1 MVAVVS
7 GNGLG
12 LFNSSLTQLGSAL
25 GGQAGIGQSRDS
37 QYLNIAT
44 GNLLLTGWD
53 ESLFGRGLST
63 GLVRT
68 YNSAGS
74 FGETGADGWQT
85 GYERTV
91 HLASGTLNTA
101 GSIVERATA
110 DGGVQAFAWDAARN
124 AYVLTAGDGAH
135 DTITLSGTGVDARW
149 LWTEGSSQTQETY
162 AAGLTPTAAGRLERI
177 VDLSTGAGYELGYN
191 TDNQLTTITGANGET
206 LEFTYASATGPL
218 VAVSTRERDA
228 AGVLVLKGQVTYGYD
243 AANRLSWVQTD
254 LTPDVDTD
262 NTWDSATLANNDGKR
277 FRTSYTYADATSLRI
292 TNVSTSDGVSISYS
306 YDGSGR
312 VAAITQGSAAD
323 GSAQTLTYT
332 YNAGATDVTDSAGR
346 TWTCQYDANEQL
358 TAVLAPAVNGQQQIT
373 SYSYDADGNVMR
385 ISQAAYA
392 GAAATQDT
400 VFAYDANGN
409 VTLQRDRL
417 GNTVERTYNSANRVL
432 TETTYS
438 TPDADG
444 LDPDFTGTSNLPA
457 GALVTRYVYDASNL
471 NQLRFVIN
479 AAGEVSENQYV
490 ASGTAS
496 GQLSVSRRFLGAAYD
511 LSGLGATAVPTLAQ
525 MSAWLVGKEGQ
536 TSRSEVSYDA
546 QGRITQ
552 TVAYATVA
560 SDGSGELDAAA
571 AITSYTYDAQ
581 GLLRQKIAVYGAS
594 RTLGGAA
601 PTGSAVTDYLYDG
614 LGRLL
619 GVVSRD
625 VATAINDDA
634 TTVSTTYSYLDAA
647 NQLQVTLDSGAVR
660 IEARNQAG
668 LLVAVSE
675 SNAVSGATVTRNTQN
690 FYDADGRLRAT
701 QDASGARSYFF
712 YDAAGRLTAT
722 VDATGAVTETRYDD
736 IGRAVHTIGYATRVD
751 TSTWLVGGVV
761 SKDALVLA
769 DTAPAL
775 AANEVWVDT
784 DAATDRNAF
793 RSYDAAGRLA
803 TETNATGLVTSYAYD
818 GASRLLSATVSQP
831 NDATVI
837 PRVTRYFHDAAG
849 RQIGTLDAAGYLTE
863 SLFDA
868 GGRLIQTVR
877 YATLTNSAYWAN
889 GTLAELRPLTAGADQ
904 STRYFYDA
912 RGQQLGV
919 LNAEGYLTEFVTDE
933 AGNQRAVKAYARQL
947 TGLTGTE
954 TFTALRS
961 AALTGAP
968 SEAAR
973 LTERSFNALGQ
984 VTTDRSSTLDSAGS
998 VLGETTVTRYSYDE
1012 AGRLVRTESAAGTS
1026 DVRDNFA
1033 RYDVFGQLI
1042 GELSGQ
1048 QAAEATAT
1056 LAPGTLLTDPLGEA
1070 QLDALYSTYGTT
1082 HSYDLRGQ
1090 RIESIDAKG
1099 TDLLNPQDNK
1109 TWYFYDANGRN
1120 TFTVRGVADANG
1132 LSNALGEVTE
1142 TRYSAF
1148 GQVTDSLTYS
1158 GRIAIGG
1165 TQLRADAQSAINVL
1179 TYVAASDTRRTFGY
1193 DQRGLL
1199 VSATDAEGGVTQSSY
1214 TAFGQLAQ
1222 VQRGVGTAALT
1233 TTQFSYDARGLQI
1246 GRSDAVNTA
1255 LVRSV
1260 SQTVD
1265 AFGRVTSDTDAL
1277 GTVTTHAYDRLGRQL
1292 SQSRTVEGRVESV
1305 STTYDAFDRTLT
1317 QTNALG
1323 KITSYLHSDS
1333 NRSVTVTSPE
1343 GVAITTVHNRFG
1355 QTVIVSQVLADG
1367 STATTTYSY
1376 DKNGALIASTDALG
1390 ATTTYGRDVRGL
1402 LALST
1407 DATGRQVKYT
1417 YDARGRVLSRIE
1429 DPTGLALTT
1438 TTVYDGQGRQLTVT
1452 DASGRVTTMSYD
1464 REGRLLQT
1472 AQDPSGLNL
1481 RTAYSYDALGR
1492 QVTVTEAFGTTSAR
1506 TVNYGYDELG
1516 RRTSETVAPGTL
1528 NLVTSYVYD
1537 KNDNLVTRTDAG
1549 GNLTRFVYDQ
1559 ANRLRFSVNALGG
1572 ITQTVYDA
1580 AGRAT
1585 ITRSYAKAANISTL
1599 GATAP
1604 ATLAQ
1609 VQGLI
1614 TNQTLTND
1622 AVDSVGYRV
1631 YDNDGRVRFS
1641 VDALYGVQA
1650 STYDSAGRLTGT
1662 RSYATAIVNAGL
1674 ISKLKAGTAVVADFT
1689 ASTLVA
1695 DDARDAR
1702 SFVVQDA
1709 VGRARFTVDGSG
1721 FVNELRYDAA
1731 GRVIERLAYNTSDAT
1746 LLAAAKAGTATVAS
1760 FASFVTANA
1769 AGART
1774 SASVFDA
1781 AGRIAYTLTRSDA
1794 TQAIVSERRYDAAGR
1809 VIGEVAYGKTI
1820 AYATGQTV
1828 AQIATALS
1836 NAGANAAS
1844 AQRLTQYVHDAAG
1857 RLRFSLNDA
1866 GVVSEQSY
1874 NALGQVVAT
1883 RIYGTP
1889 ISTATP
1895 TEASVSAAVTGQTNV
1910 RLTSYTYD
1918 DAGRLAS
1925 TKDALNKTETYGYD
1939 ALGRRTTFTSK
1950 AGFTWTTVYNA
1961 LGQTTEERSPAVQ
1974 VARYNTAGTL
1984 VVESKSI
1991 VTRMTYD
1998 ALGNLVSR
2006 TENAAAAD
2014 AADARTTQYV
2024 YDARGRQIKTIF
2036 PDAYKVNTSGAL
2048 VASGILPEINIT
2060 YDALDRAVVQKDV
2073 RSNYSYK
2080 VYNALGQ
2087 LAYDIDADGYVT
2099 AYTYNAY
2106 GEQTGLTRYAAK
2118 LNKAVSAFT
2127 GWQAGLAISLAQAQA
2142 GLVANASNDRVLT
2155 MSYDSRGNKVAVTQ
2169 PTVSY
2174 VKADGTSANGTPRS
2188 EFTYDAYNNLVKES
2202 VLLDQA
2208 NGVWAH
2214 TFHYFDELGQRTRS
2228 VDAEGYVTAW
2238 QYTTFGQVSEQLE
2251 FARAI
2256 STTGLTTATVPGT
2269 PVAGDAA
2276 SGYDRGVL
2284 YVYDAL
2290 GRKLSESVLRT
2301 YQNANGTSASAYVVT
2316 NLEYDNAD
2324 HVTAMTV
2331 AGNRTETDYDA
2342 LGRTTAVTEQARD
2355 VLVADWQTKLSQSN
2369 LNDLDKSTLYVS
2381 ASPHTAMVYDA
2392 FGNTI
2397 KTTRSGLGERNG
2409 VVTASATDQIT
2420 TTRYDRQGRAV
2431 LATDATGKLV
2441 TISYDAADNVLTQS
2455 YKLID
2460 RDNHNSTV
2468 VSTFTYDASNRQ
2480 LTQTTERTLY
2490 SGATVTEATQAV
2502 AYNAFGEIT
2511 SKADTL
2517 AALSNATTSA
2527 MYEYDAAGRIVRSNA
2542 ESGTYRRYG
2551 YNLAGVQVKEERDW
2565 TEAGVNKTAIYR
2577 QSVDKLGRV
2586 TQVISPAYSSDASA
2600 PVATTTV
2607 RLDRW
2612 GNVLEQIDARG
2623 YSTQMYY
2630 NDQNKLIR
2638 QLAPLVKVVSESGV
2652 ESWIRP
2658 ETSWRYDALGRLLAE
2673 VDANGHTHTYEYDSA
2688 NRMFRS
2694 FDANT
2699 SATRVAYDALGQKL
2713 ATQDAR
2719 GHLTY
2724 VDYDVAGRA
2733 TVQGDYLL
2741 DASGSTRTKAALQTF
2756 TLDQNGNRLTVKDAL
2771 NNIQKYDYD
2780 SNGKLTRSQTAV
2792 GEVVSYVYDVQ
2803 GRKTKETR
2811 GSYNLEWGYDY
2822 FGRTTSH
2829 KDMALVNFTYAYD
2842 ARSGQQTSISQ
2853 SGVSRTLTYYA
2864 NGQVRTISEGATVY
2878 SYQYDAVGNRTLE
2891 ETVTTDGDGQSV
2903 HVVTHTYYDS
2913 LNRISRVTSDDAVYN
2928 VRMLDVSY
2936 DYDAVGNRRRV
2947 VADSS
2952 YGPGAAPVSTADRAP
2967 IVIAAPDTQTL
2978 EGGVAKVWSLRASD
2992 IFRDPES
2999 TPMTY
3004 AVTKADGSAL
3014 PSWLTVTYDAATGL
3028 LIFTAT
3034 SGSSA
3039 AQGTTIGLKIT
3050 ARDLNG
3056 AGQTATANFNLSV
3069 ITNHAPVVAN
3079 VIPNKSAPVNLPWSF
3094 TFAANTFSDAD
3105 GQTLTYSATGM
3116 PDGIAFDANT
3126 RTFSG
3131 TPTTSGSYVITVTAS
3146 DGSLSVS
3153 TNFTVST
3160 EPNDPPVLVNT
3171 IADYSITPSL
3181 TSSWSFTVPA
3191 NTFSD
3196 TDSLTITQNGMPDW
3210 MSFSSATQT
3219 FSGSGKTVGSSTIT
3233 VTATDLAGQ
3242 SVSTSFVVTV
3252 LNADP
3257 VLVTPIADK
3266 TASVGQTWTFPV
3278 PDDTFVDPNNVTGS
3292 NHEERF
3298 NQDLS
3303 YSAALMVE
3311 TTPGVW
3317 AAQALPSWLTFA
3329 AGSVV
3334 FTGTPPAAGSW
3345 TLRLSVS
3352 DGVGGSASTQFTLT
3366 AAVASNQA
3374 PTIVNP
3380 IADQTA
3386 VRTQAFSFTVPA
3398 NTFADP
3404 NGDTL
3409 TYSYTKVGTS
3419 AWLNYDAPTRTFSG
3433 NTPASTGANTITIQY
3448 TATDPAGLSVTDTF
3462 VITLVAAGSNAA
3474 PVVANPIADQSAVR
3488 EQAFTFT
3495 FPSTTFSDANG
3506 DTLTYSHTKLV
3517 GTANWLVFNAATR
3530 TFSGTPSSTDGNVT
3544 IRLTATDPGGLSV
3557 YEDFVITL
3565 TAPVA
3570 NAAPVVAN
3578 PITDQT
3584 AVRTQAFSFTVPAN
3598 TFADANGD
3606 TLTYSYT
3613 KVGTSAWL
3621 NYDSATR
3628 TFSGNTPTSTGADT
3642 ITIQYT
3648 ATDSAGLSVTDTF
3661 VITLVAAGSNVAP
3674 TVANPIA
3681 DQTAVRQEAFSFTF
3695 AANTFAD
3702 ANGDA
3707 LTYTHAKVVGT
3718 AAWLSFNATT
3728 RTFSGTPGSFAGNVT
3743 IRVTATDPAGLSVF
3757 EDFVIN
3763 VVDSTQTASS
3773 SLEASRT
3780 QMATDSTTSSMTI
3793 APETSVATTSSPTDP
3808 GSTPNRQEAWFT
3820 YDAENR
3826 VQVVNGA
3833 LNNGVIVISGYKSWS
3848 QQYDEVGNVKSKTT
3862 VVEWSG
3868 ETQVA
3873 QSEYTLRGELKMA
3886 YHRTTVGASS
3896 QGVSAV
3902 YTYDAAGRLEDKV
3915 TYFAASTTRTAV
3927 VFAYDDATSEWRDW
3941 YEPVNVGGW
3950 LYAHITYTYDADG
3963 RLKTEHT
3970 DGRGKD
3976 WIDAFGE
3983 YMNQDAP
3990 QMGIRVPAEVVAEQ
4004 KTNLNVLTALSTLA
4018 YTTAT
4023 GASGYDSNGRL
4034 MTHRY
4039 LHLADTDSVVISHG
4053 NFITTFG
4060 HTYTAKESFLETGV
4074 SANVDNTAYRDGST
4088 SSVYDVWGRRTSLT
4102 ETTPLTDYDTELTS
4116 KRFFSYDA
4124 EGGILTRR
4132 DGQLVDGVFKQEV
4145 GGYTP
4150 NLNPTPNLL
4159 TTAQWQALTEAE
4171 RVAWLGKTLNQHFV
4185 YSNGQQVG
4193 QVNEA
4198 GVINVADKLTTF
4210 KNSDTGAGL
4219 VAVNDGDTLQSI
4231 AQRVYG
4237 NSSLWYVLADAN
4249 AVTDETLFT
4258 GQMLKTPQV
4267 QTNKNDSATFKPY
4280 NPAEVIGPTEPGTP
4294 YIAKPQAAGCGGIG
4308 MIIMIIVAIVV
4319 TIYTAGAATTFL
4331 GPMFAAAAG
4340 GAAATA
4346 GAIAAAGFAATVAG
4360 AFVGGVA
4367 GSIAGQVVGKALGV
4381 VDHFSLRQA
4390 VGAGITN
4397 AITAGIGE
4405 AAGLGTVSQALK
4417 GAQYAKAAALA
4428 VANSAAGYVG
4438 NRIAGVKDTHFSWRS
4453 IAAGAVASVVTSAIG
4468 NKLHLNP
4475 EFKGGVQTTGSIGK
4489 DFANGMIGGVV
4500 SLHVRR
4506 SFGFDDKVDYGQI
4519 AADAFGNALGNAVV
4533 RGMQSGGAPKPSAY
4547 EAETFGLGED
4557 AAPVT
4562 VSQLPANPMGAL
4574 NMAPQVIT
4582 ASGQFPASGTP
4593 SGTSTTGAPGATEA
4607 EKQAWVK
4614 QVADYAKYKGFA
4626 PPANLTY
4633 DSVVAYYNNGY
4644 SNTNADATLTQFATV
4659 KVTPERNPI
4668 ARYWQDHPAQ
4678 ALAQIALEKRQ
4689 AAALK
4694 AELASR
4700 PRTWLGHGS
4709 AAAYRQWET
4718 NQIGRDARTMGTY
4731 LLESAKGAANEVALW
4746 YGKGMDSH
4754 PISLVD
4760 GEFVHKTDKDYWVPF
4775 SEPTNAV
4782 AAAGR
4787 QAGPFIMAGLMPVQI
4802 QASEMMFGTGAARF
4816 TATATANYDA
4826 ASASARFQGEFPYWG
4841 VDQLKNTSL
4850 PSGRFVVQL
4859 THTGDGVPVSSYF
4872 TPLESIQSARL
4883 ANGTIDANALNQ
4895 GLQIFLGGRQAFRP
4909 YAQIYQVAEDIPL
4922 GGVASGPTTANPYFN
4937 PGQYQSLEQ
4946 MYLLPEFQTNLK
4958 PVQLLDLSN
4967 LRTPMYTPIDEITNN
4982 MLRQDIH

>member
-1 MVAVVS
+1 
-7 GNGLG
+7 
-12 LFNSSLTQLGSAL
+12 
-25 GGQAGIGQSRDS
+25 
-37 QYLNIAT
+37 
-44 GNLLLTGWD
+44 
-53 ESLFGRGLST
+53 
-63 GLVRT
+63 
-68 YNSAGS
+68 
-74 FGETGADGWQT
+74 
-85 GYERTV
+85 
-91 HLASGTLNTA
+91 
-101 GSIVERATA
+101 
-110 DGGVQAFAWDAARN
+110 
-124 AYVLTAGDGAH
+124 
-135 DTITLSGTGVDARW
+135 
-149 LWTEGSSQTQETY
+149 
-162 AAGLTPTAAGRLERI
+162 
-177 VDLSTGAGYELGYN
+177 
-191 TDNQLTTITGANGET
+191 
-206 LEFTYASATGPL
+206 
-218 VAVSTRERDA
+218 
-228 AGVLVLKGQVTYGYD
+228 
-243 AANRLSWVQTD
+243 
-254 LTPDVDTD
+254 
-262 NTWDSATLANNDGKR
+262 
-277 FRTSYTYADATSLRI
+277 
-292 TNVSTSDGVSISYS
+292 
-306 YDGSGR
+306 
-312 VAAITQGSAAD
+312 
-323 GSAQTLTYT
+323 
-332 YNAGATDVTDSAGR
+332 
-346 TWTCQYDANEQL
+346 
-358 TAVLAPAVNGQQQIT
+358 
-373 SYSYDADGNVMR
+373 
-385 ISQAAYA
+385 
-392 GAAATQDT
+392 
-400 VFAYDANGN
+400 
-409 VTLQRDRL
+409 
-417 GNTVERTYNSANRVL
+417 
-432 TETTYS
+432 
-438 TPDADG
+438 
-444 LDPDFTGTSNLPA
+444 
-457 GALVTRYVYDASNL
+457 
-471 NQLRFVIN
+471 
-479 AAGEVSENQYV
+479 
-490 ASGTAS
+490 
-496 GQLSVSRRFLGAAYD
+496 
-511 LSGLGATAVPTLAQ
+511 
-525 MSAWLVGKEGQ
+525 
-536 TSRSEVSYDA
+536 
-546 QGRITQ
+546 
-552 TVAYATVA
+552 
-560 SDGSGELDAAA
+560 
-571 AITSYTYDAQ
+571 
-581 GLLRQKIAVYGAS
+581 
-594 RTLGGAA
+594 
-601 PTGSAVTDYLYDG
+601 
-614 LGRLL
+614 
-619 GVVSRD
+619 
-625 VATAINDDA
+625 
-634 TTVSTTYSYLDAA
+634 
-647 NQLQVTLDSGAVR
+647 
-660 IEARNQAG
+660 
-668 LLVAVSE
+668 
-675 SNAVSGATVTRNTQN
+675 
-690 FYDADGRLRAT
+690 
-701 QDASGARSYFF
+701 
-712 YDAAGRLTAT
+712 
-722 VDATGAVTETRYDD
+722 
-736 IGRAVHTIGYATRVD
+736 
-751 TSTWLVGGVV
+751 
-761 SKDALVLA
+761 
-769 DTAPAL
+769 
-775 AANEVWVDT
+775 
-784 DAATDRNAF
+784 
-793 RSYDAAGRLA
+793 
-803 TETNATGLVTSYAYD
+803 
-818 GASRLLSATVSQP
+818 
-831 NDATVI
+831 
-837 PRVTRYFHDAAG
+837 
-849 RQIGTLDAAGYLTE
+849 
-863 SLFDA
+863 
-868 GGRLIQTVR
+868 
-877 YATLTNSAYWAN
+877 
-889 GTLAELRPLTAGADQ
+889 
-904 STRYFYDA
+904 
-912 RGQQLGV
+912 
-919 LNAEGYLTEFVTDE
+919 
-933 AGNQRAVKAYARQL
+933 
-947 TGLTGTE
+947 
-954 TFTALRS
+954 
-961 AALTGAP
+961 
-968 SEAAR
+968 
-973 LTERSFNALGQ
+973 
-984 VTTDRSSTLDSAGS
+984 
-998 VLGETTVTRYSYDE
+998 
-1012 AGRLVRTESAAGTS
+1012 
-1026 DVRDNFA
+1026 
-1033 RYDVFGQLI
+1033 
-1042 GELSGQ
+1042 
-1048 QAAEATAT
+1048 
-1056 LAPGTLLTDPLGEA
+1056 
-1070 QLDALYSTYGTT
+1070 
-1082 HSYDLRGQ
+1082 
-1090 RIESIDAKG
+1090 
-1099 TDLLNPQDNK
+1099 
-1109 TWYFYDANGRN
+1109 
-1120 TFTVRGVADANG
+1120 
-1132 LSNALGEVTE
+1132 
-1142 TRYSAF
+1142 
-1148 GQVTDSLTYS
+1148 
-1158 GRIAIGG
+1158 
-1165 TQLRADAQSAINVL
+1165 
-1179 TYVAASDTRRTFGY
+1179 
-1193 DQRGLL
+1193 
-1199 VSATDAEGGVTQSSY
+1199 
-1214 TAFGQLAQ
+1214 

-1246 GRSDAVNTA
+1246 GRSDGVNTA

-1333 NRSVTVTSPE
+1333 NRSLTVTSPE

-1355 QTVIVSQVLADG
+1355 QTVTVSQVLADG

-1376 DKNGALIASTDALG
+1376 DKNGALLSSTNALGEASTNV
-1390 ATTTYGRDVRGL
+1390 YDVRGL
-1402 LALST
+1402 LASST
-1407 DATGRQVKYT
+1407 DASGRQVAYT

-1452 DASGRVTTMSYD
+1452 DGSGRVTAMSYD

-1481 RTAYSYDALGR
+1481 RTAYSYDVLGR
-1492 QVTVTEAFGTTSAR
+1492 QVSVTEAAGTSEAR
-1506 TVNYGYDELG
+1506 TVSYSYDELG
-1516 RRTSETVAPGTL
+1516 RRASETVAPGTL
-1528 NLVTSYVYD
+1528 NLVTTYVYD

-1650 STYDSAGRLTGT
+1650 SVYDSAGRLTAT
-1662 RSYATAIVNAGL
+1662 RSYAKAIVNAGL

-1731 GRVIERLAYNTSDAT
+1731 GRVIERHAYNTSDAT

-1889 ISTATP
+1889 ISTAAP

-1910 RLTSYTYD
+1910 RLTSYMYD
-1918 DAGRLAS
+1918 NAGRLAS
-1925 TKDALNKTETYGYD
+1925 TTDALNKTETYGYD
-1939 ALGRRTTFTSK
+1939 ALGRRTTFTNK

-2036 PDAYKVNTSGAL
+2036 PDAYKINTSGAL

-2073 RSNYSYK
+2073 RNNYSYK

-2087 LAYDIDADGYVT
+2087 LAYDIDAEGYVT
-2099 AYTYNAY
+2099 SYAYNAY
-2106 GEQTGLTRYAAK
+2106 GEQSGLTRHANPINIAGQGSVP
-2118 LNKAVSAFT
+2118 LTEITVSPSSA
-2127 GWQAGLAISLAQAQA
+2127 
-2142 GLVANASNDRVLT
+2142 DRTLT

-2228 VDAEGYVTAW
+2228 VNAEGYVTAW
-2238 QYTTFGQVSEQLE
+2238 QYTAFGQVSEQLE

-2256 STTGLTTATVPGT
+2256 PTTGLTTATVPGT

-2342 LGRTTAVTEQARD
+2342 LGRTIAVTEQARD

-2409 VVTASATDQIT
+2409 VVTASATDQVT

-2480 LTQTTERTLY
+2480 LTQKTERTLY

-2565 TEAGVNKTAIYR
+2565 TEAGVGKTAVYR
-2577 QSVDKLGRV
+2577 QSVDRLGRV

-2658 ETSWRYDALGRLLAE
+2658 ETSWRYDALGRLIAE
-2673 VDANGHTHTYEYDSA
+2673 VDANGHTHTYEYDTA

-2694 FDANT
+2694 FDANA

-2741 DASGSTRTKAALQTF
+2741 DASGSTRAKVALQTF

-2771 NNIQKYDYD
+2771 NNTQKYDYD

-2792 GEVVSYVYDVQ
+2792 GEVVTYAYDVQ

-3004 AVTKADGSAL
+3004 AVTKADGSVL
-3014 PSWLTVTYDAATGL
+3014 PSWLTVNYDAATGL

-3069 ITNHAPVVAN
+3069 IVNHAPVVAN

-3094 TFAANTFSDAD
+3094 TFAANTFSDQD

-3116 PDGIAFDANT
+3116 PDGIAFDPNT

-3146 DGSLSVS
+3146 DGSLSVA

-3171 IADYSITPSL
+3171 IADQSIMPSL

-3196 TDSLTITQNGMPDW
+3196 TDQLTITQNGMPSW

-3242 SVSTSFVVTV
+3242 SVSTTFVVTV

-3266 TASVGQTWTFPV
+3266 TATVGQTWTFPV
-3278 PDDTFVDPNNVTGS
+3278 PDDTFVDPNNTSSGG
-3292 NHEERF
+3292 HQDRD
-3298 NQDLS
+3298 NQVLT
-3303 YSAALMVE
+3303 YSAALLVE
-3311 TTPGVW
+3311 TAPGVW
-3317 AAQALPSWLTFA
+3317 EAQALPSWLIFA
-3329 AGSVV
+3329 ASSVV

-3352 DGVGGSASTQFTLT
+3352 DGAGGSASTQFTLT
-3366 AAVASNQA
+3366 AAAAANQA
-3374 PTIVNP
+3374 PTVENP

-3386 VRTQAFSFTVPA
+3386 VRSQP
-3398 NTFADP
+3398 
-3404 NGDTL
+3404 
-3409 TYSYTKVGTS
+3409 
-3419 AWLNYDAPTRTFSG
+3419 
-3433 NTPASTGANTITIQY
+3433 
-3448 TATDPAGLSVTDTF
+3448 
-3462 VITLVAAGSNAA
+3462 
-3474 PVVANPIADQSAVR
+3474 
-3488 EQAFTFT
+3488 FTFT
-3495 FPSTTFSDANG
+3495 FPTSTFSDANG
-3506 DTLTYSHTKLV
+3506 DTLTYSYAQIV
-3517 GTANWLVFNAATR
+3517 GTASWLSFNASTR
-3530 TFSGTPSSTDGNVT
+3530 TFSGSPGSTDGNVT
-3544 IRLTATDPGGLSV
+3544 IRLTATDPAGLSV
-3557 YEDFVITL
+3557 YEDFVINVTGGG
-3565 TAPVA
+3565 T
-3570 NAAPVVAN
+3570 NAAPTVVN
-3578 PITDQT
+3578 PIADQT
-3584 AVRTQAFSFTVPAN
+3584 AVRGQAFTFTVPAN
-3598 TFADANGD
+3598 TFTDPNGD
-3606 TLTYSYT
+3606 NLTYTYT

-3621 NYDSATR
+3621 NYNSTTR

-3648 ATDSAGLSVTDTF
+3648 ATDAGGLSVTDTF

-3674 TVANPIA
+3674 TIANPIA
-3681 DQTAVRQEAFSFTF
+3681 DQTAVRGQAFTF
-3695 AANTFAD
+3695 TVPANTFAD
-3702 ANGDA
+3702 ANGDNLTYSYTKVGASAWLNYDAATRTFSGNTPASNGADTITIQYTATDPAGLSVTDTFVISLVVTLSNSAPVVANPIADQNAVRQQAWSFTFPATTFSDANGDTLTYTYSKIVGTASWLSFNASTRTFSGTPGSTDGNVTIRLTATDGGGLSVYEDFVINVTAGGTNVAPTVAIPLSDQAVIRSEAYSFSFAANAFTDANGDA
-3707 LTYTHAKVVGT
+3707 LTYTATQSSGG
-3718 AAWLSFNATT
+3718 ALPSWLAFNATT
-3728 RTFSGTPGSFAGNVT
+3728 RTFSGTPGQLASTTTV
-3743 IRVTATDPAGLSVF
+3743 RVTATDGAGLSVYD
-3757 EDFVIN
+3757 DFIVT
-3763 VVDSTQTASS
+3763 VE
-3773 SLEASRT
+3773 EAAGGGSFSMEAART
-3780 QMATDSTTSSMTI
+3780 SMETDSTSSMTI
-3793 APETSVATTSSPTDP
+3793 APEETYTATSSPTDP
-3808 GSTPNRQEAWFT
+3808 GSTPNRQEVWFT

-3826 VQVVNGA
+3826 VQVVNGMFDTA
-3833 LNNGVIVISGYKSWS
+3833 TSSIIVSGYKSWS
-3848 QQYDEVGNVKSKTT
+3848 QQYDAVGNVASKTT
-3862 VVEWSG
+3862 VDDYDGTVLI
-3868 ETQVA
+3868 A
-3873 QSEYTLRGELKMA
+3873 KSEYTLRGELAKT
-3886 YHRTTVGASS
+3886 YHRTTLTGNNGVG
-3896 QGVSAV
+3896 AV
-3902 YTYDAAGRLEDKV
+3902 YTYDAAGHLKESTSYFGNDDQRSVWVETIDKYDN
-3915 TYFAASTTRTAV
+3915 YFEGYVSM
-3927 VFAYDDATSEWRDW
+3927 
-3941 YEPVNVGGW
+3941 NVGGW
-3950 LYAHITYTYDADG
+3950 LYAHVTYTYDADG

-3976 WIDAFGE
+3976 WANAFAD
-3983 YMNQDAP
+3983 YVMATPNMHIA
-3990 QMGIRVPAEVVAEQ
+3990 VPTTESDQQ
-4004 KTNLNVLTALSTLA
+4004 KTSLGVLTSLSTLA
-4018 YTTAT
+4018 YTKSDET
-4023 GASGYDSNGRL
+4023 SGYDSLGRVT
-4034 MTHRY
+4034 THRY
-4039 LHLADTDSVVISHG
+4039 LHIADGESVGISHG
-4053 NFITTFG
+4053 AYTTTFS
-4060 HTYTAKESFLETGV
+4060 HTYIQKEGFLETVVAATVEG
-4074 SANVDNTAYRDGST
+4074 DPLLRDGKTEST
-4088 SSVYDVWGRRTSLT
+4088 YDAWGRRTSLT

-4132 DGQLVDGVFKQEV
+4132 DGTLVDGVFTQE
-4145 GGYTP
+4145 GNGWAQ
-4150 NLNPTPNLL
+4150 NAHNPAPQLL
-4159 TTAQWQALTEAE
+4159 TAEQWAALTEAE
-4171 RVAWLGKTLNQHFV
+4171 RKAWQGKAMNQHFV
-4185 YSNGQQVG
+4185 YSNRQQIG

-4198 GVINVADKLTTF
+4198 GEINVADKLTAF
-4210 KNSDTGAGL
+4210 KNSDTGAGM

-4237 NSSLWYVLADAN
+4237 NGSLWYVLADAN
-4249 AVTDETLFT
+4249 AVTDKTLFT

-4294 YIAKPQAAGCGGIG
+4294 YIAKPEGAGGCGVIG
-4308 MIIMIIVAIVV
+4308 KIIMAVVLVVVAIYAPYLV
-4319 TIYTAGAATTFL
+4319 ATLAQAL
-4331 GPMFAAAAG
+4331 GPALGVFATAAAAG
-4340 GAAATA
+4340 
-4346 GAIAAAGFAATVAG
+4346 I
-4360 AFVGGVA
+4360 
-4367 GSIAGQVVGKALGV
+4367 
-4381 VDHFSLRQA
+4381 
-4390 VGAGITN
+4390 VGAGASVVTQGVGSVLGLTHFSWKQVAADGITA
-4397 AITAGIGE
+4397 AITAGASSYLSNTSTFGKAVE
-4405 AAGLGTVSQALK
+4405 AGRALNRAGQVASQVIN
-4417 GAQYAKAAALA
+4417 YAGSV
-4428 VANSAAGYVG
+4428 VANAAVG
-4438 NRIAGVKDTHFSWRS
+4438 RDAHFSW
-4453 IAAGAVASVVTSAIG
+4453 GAVAATAVGAYVSSY
-4468 NKLHLNP
+4468 LP
-4475 EFKGGVQTTGSIGK
+4475 EFKFASGNGPTSKFVNDFGNSFVKGGVTAEIRH
-4489 DFANGMIGGVV
+4489 A
-4500 SLHVRR
+4500 
-4506 SFGFDDKVDYGQI
+4506 FGQGDVNWRQI
-4519 AADAFGNALGNAVV
+4519 AIDAFGNALGNAVV
-4533 RGMQSGGAPKPSAY
+4533 RGMQGGSFSGSKPPA
-4547 EAETFGLGED
+4547 AENGT
-4557 AAPVT
+4557 
-4562 VSQLPANPMGAL
+4562 S
-4574 NMAPQVIT
+4574 
-4582 ASGQFPASGTP
+4582 ASGFGGTEQFSMLDW
-4593 SGTSTTGAPGATEA
+4593 S
-4607 EKQAWVK
+4607 
-4614 QVADYAKYKGFA
+4614 
-4626 PPANLTY
+4626 L
-4633 DSVVAYYNNGY
+4633 NNGNSFDTSVGSVDNGVY
-4644 SNTNADATLTQFATV
+4644 SAS
-4659 KVTPERNPI
+4659 
-4668 ARYWQDHPAQ
+4668 AQ
-4678 ALAQIALEKRQ
+4678 
-4689 AAALK
+4689 
-4694 AELASR
+4694 
-4700 PRTWLGHGS
+4700 S
-4709 AAAYRQWET
+4709 AAAYTNVFTLPKYEVAPASGNSGVRGDGFVHFEGIADDAMTSYSVEQWTGATNNMRTFINYWNGKGANLPSLPGQPTNLDVYGYFRDIALPLSQQVMADALPRNAYGIATSSSEYDALGSTLNMSAGAAVGVPIAFGQMALET
-4718 NQIGRDARTMGTY
+4718 AYGLGRLLYVQQGEAVYGMTAGLLGQDAHQDYLQIKAGVTSFASQPVAATRSAVVTGVSGWYNGALDAHNKGHEFTYGMRISRGAATAATMAPAGIGAVRMGTRGLVSLVRAADEIGFLPVASRSGPRLGGQVGAINPGSQVVVTPVGGEASVATRLGNRRLPDKDMPWVAYQEVATGKSYEELWQLNQQVIALDARTAGYTVEAKWAGRNNAAW
-4731 LLESAKGAANEVALW
+4731 ESSPYHPDHRFYNEAKILDQASRQLDLNAATG
-4746 YGKGMDSH
+4746 GKGVRFA
-4754 PISLVD
+4754 ISNEAAQQQFTMLFEQHFPSQV
-4760 GEFVHKTDKDYWVPF
+4760 GNGMLSVWYVPG
-4775 SEPTNAV
+4775 N
-4782 AAAGR
+4782 GMR
-4787 QAGPFIMAGLMPVQI
+4787 Y
-4802 QASEMMFGTGAARF
+4802 AR
-4816 TATATANYDA
+4816 
-4826 ASASARFQGEFPYWG
+4826 
-4841 VDQLKNTSL
+4841 
-4850 PSGRFVVQL
+4850 
-4859 THTGDGVPVSSYF
+4859 
-4872 TPLESIQSARL
+4872 
-4883 ANGTIDANALNQ
+4883 
-4895 GLQIFLGGRQAFRP
+4895 
-4909 YAQIYQVAEDIPL
+4909 
-4922 GGVASGPTTANPYFN
+4922 
-4937 PGQYQSLEQ
+4937 
-4946 MYLLPEFQTNLK
+4946 
-4958 PVQLLDLSN
+4958 
-4967 LRTPMYTPIDEITNN
+4967 
-4982 MLRQDIH
+4982 